1 MSSEETLRRASY
13 GPNSPQI
20 GRKGARTRQRI
31 IDETLRL
38 FEAKGFHETLVDEI
52 AERSGVSR
60 ATLYQYFA
68 SKDEIFQELMEECGA
83 ALQRVVRRLGPL
95 GPTEEGFDNLHWWL
109 GEWAWVFSRY
119 ATMFAQWERVAT
131 VSAGVRPQ
139 VATFA
144 EIYSHRVAKR
154 LTDSGVTGVD
164 VVDVGTILLVAV
176 HRFNYYRYRGA
187 VPGLTDQQLLDGLA
201 VHVQLAL
208 FPETP
213 AAVFDAIALDLGES
227 TGVVSWP
234 GPYTPEFQAR
244 FAALSDRARGTV
256 DRLLD
261 AACRVFSAYGYHMA
275 TVDDVVREAGVA
287 RGTFYKYFT
296 DKPDALAAIAEEA
309 WGVLPPL
316 VEQFATLSPGDH
328 DALLEW
334 MGRYDRTRVRYVGLL
349 RVWMEDQPLD
359 DQVRAIGAEVGRRAS
374 LAFASVLNAV
384 ERDHPFNTTTGVLFL
399 HALLERSLD
408 GLTDESTPERRQEVV
423 ELLTW
428 LIGRGLLN
436 GRGRG

>member
-38 FEAKGFHETLVDEI
+38 FEAKGFHETLVDDI

-83 ALQRVVRRLGPL
+83 ALHRVVRRLGPL
-95 GPTEEGFDNLHWWL
+95 GPTEQGFDNLHWWL
-109 GEWAWVFSRY
+109 GEWAWVFTKY

-131 VSAGVRPQ
+131 ASAGVRPQ
-139 VATFA
+139 VVTFT

-154 LTDSGVTGVD
+154 LSDSGVSGVD
-164 VVDVGTILLVAV
+164 LADVGTILLVAV

-213 AAVFDAIALDLGES
+213 AEVFVALDLDVGES
-227 TGVVSWP
+227 VGVVRWP
-234 GPYTPEFQAR
+234 DAYTPEFPDR
-244 FAALSDRARGTV
+244 FGTLSHRARGTV

-261 AACRVFSAYGYHMA
+261 ASCRVFSQYGYHMA

-296 DKPDALAAIAEEA
+296 DKADALAAIAEEA
-309 WGVLPPL
+309 WAVLPPV
-316 VEQFATLSPGDH
+316 VEDFAALSPGDH
-328 DALLEW
+328 EGLLEW
-334 MGRYDRTRVRYVGLL
+334 MGSYDRVRIRYIGLL
-349 RVWMEDQPLD
+349 RVWLEDQPLD
-359 DQVRAIGAEVGRRAS
+359 DEVRAIGAEIGRRAA
-374 LAFASVLNAV
+374 LACAAVLNAV
-384 ERDHPFNTTTGVLFL
+384 EREHPYNATTAVLFL
-399 HALLERSLD
+399 QALLERSLD
-408 GLTDESTPERRQEVV
+408 GLTDETSPERRQEVV

-428 LIGRGLLN
+428 LVERGLLN
-436 GRGRG
+436 GRGH